1 MGGKGS
7 GNPGQAKTWKV
18 GRKPGYWR
26 GTIGPDARAALS
38 IMALQDAVA
47 ERIEQDKAE
56 AALIARLI
64 MEERVRRLSSAS

>member
-47 ERIEQDKAE
+47 GGLEQSEAE
-56 AALIARLI
+56 AQMIARLI
-64 MEERVRRLSSAS
+64 LEERERRLSAA